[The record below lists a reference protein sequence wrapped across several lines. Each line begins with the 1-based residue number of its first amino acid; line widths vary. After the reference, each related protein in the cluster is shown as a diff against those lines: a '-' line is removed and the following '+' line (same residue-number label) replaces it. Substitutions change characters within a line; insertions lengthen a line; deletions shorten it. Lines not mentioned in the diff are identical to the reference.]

1 MANIEQLIKQYQDKE
16 DIANMQEFYLEKAQD
31 ALKAW
36 RDMDIDSNRLDD
48 LINNF
53 DYNSFKN
60 NPNVKDIRDC
70 IFRLVAYCDMNASE
84 KETFNEYTDKRVMAK
99 AGIWQHQWIKQWL
112 IFKKDSTKVSE
123 SISNVVNYIDK
134 PKDNFPIVSEE
145 HKEQLARN
153 LLHVPYNKTTFTKQL
168 LKYFD
173 QFGLSCKKDENKTM
187 LYTKILYSS
196 ASLWQDKVDIKGLV
210 ARDRSNWKDSFE
222 SDIAGSPQGYGV
234 MWRDNLPSSSTN
246 VFKALKKRIEND
258 NTFDFYIVEDNWTTY
273 KAVIEDYVLAENYK
287 NIVDEWK
294 SKEPIWF
301 QDKFEDY
308 CDDAKNQHA
317 KVAYLV
323 KSFKKIPIEKRLNI
337 YTNFKLLDNPVR
349 ANYVAF
355 TNIITKMD
363 QKISNISELLKL
375 KKNIILQGAPG
386 TGKTYTTASI
396 AVSMCNEGFTDYDN
410 HEEVMKEY
418 ESLCKNG
425 QIAFCTF
432 HQSMDY
438 EDFIEGLKPQIK
450 GSNVEYN
457 IQKGIFRE
465 ICEKAKDE
473 LSKNYVLIIDEI
485 NRGNVSKIFGE
496 LITLLEAD
504 KRTGDGEHSLTL
516 KLPYSKEDFCVP
528 SNLYIIGTM
537 NTTDR
542 STGTIDY
549 AVRRRFAFVTLETS
563 SEVLKEWYKED
574 TDVKQASLDLF
585 EEINNS
591 FIPNHKV
598 ADFELEDLKVGHS
611 YFMAKNLDELKL
623 KMQYEVIPLIKEY
636 QKDGILKTDK
646 NDSSFFEKWAK
657 AEPMQQSS
665 DE

>member
-1 MANIEQLIKQYQDKE
+1 MTNIEQLIKQYQDKE
-16 DIANMQEFYLEKAQD
+16 GIANMQEFYLKKAQE

-36 RDMDIDSNRLDD
+36 RDMDIDSNLLDD
-48 LINNF
+48 LLKLNYEQFNN
-53 DYNSFKN
+53 KAN
-60 NPNVKDIRDC
+60 NDPQVNKIREC
-70 IFRLVAYCDMNASE
+70 IFRLVAYCDE
-84 KETFNEYTDKRVMAK
+84 KAGKKENFNEYQDYYRVVARTNVRQNV
-99 AGIWQHQWIKQWL
+99 WVKQL
-112 IFKKDSTKVSE
+112 LLFRKNQNLVS
-123 SISNVVNYIDK
+123 SPSVLNAINYIEQ
-134 PKDNFPIVSEE
+134 PENNFPITSEE
-145 HKEQLARN
+145 SKKQIARN
-153 LLHVPYNKTTFTKQL
+153 LLQVPYNKTTFTKQL

-173 QFGLSCKKDENKTM
+173 QFRLLCKNENKTM
-187 LYTKILYSS
+187 LYTKILYSF

-210 ARDRSNWKDSFE
+210 ARDGSNWK
-222 SDIAGSPQGYGV
+222 G
-234 MWRDNLPSSSTN
+234 
-246 VFKALKKRIEND
+246 
-258 NTFDFYIVEDNWTTY
+258 
-273 KAVIEDYVLAENYK
+273 
-287 NIVDEWK
+287 
-294 SKEPIWF
+294 
-301 QDKFEDY
+301 
-308 CDDAKNQHA
+308 
-317 KVAYLV
+317 
-323 KSFKKIPIEKRLNI
+323 SFKN
-337 YTNFKLLDNPVR
+337 D
-349 ANYVAF
+349 
-355 TNIITKMD
+355 MD

-396 AVSMCNEGFTDYDN
+396 AVSMCNEGFNDYDN
-410 HEEVMKEY
+410 HKEVMTEY
-418 ESLCKNG
+418 ESLCGKG
-425 QIAFCTF
+425 QISFCTF

-438 EDFIEGLKPQIK
+438 EDFVEGLKPQIK

-465 ICEKAKDE
+465 ICEKAEKE
-473 LSKNYVLIIDEI
+473 LDKNYILIIDEI

-516 KLPYSKEDFCVP
+516 KLPYSKNDFCVP

-549 AVRRRFAFVTLETS
+549 AVRRRFAFVTLKTS

-636 QKDGILKTDK
+636 QKDGILKTNKD
-646 NDSSFFEKWAK
+646 DSLFFEQWQN
-657 AEPMQQSS
+657 AECKEQPMQQSS

>member
-1 MANIEQLIKQYQDKE
+1 MTNIGQLIQQYQDKE
-16 DIANMQEFYLEKAQD
+16 GIANMEEFYLEKAQE

-36 RDMDIDSNRLDD
+36 RDMKIDPKLLDN

-53 DYNSFKN
+53 GYNSFKN
-60 NPNVKDIRDC
+60 DPSVKDIRDC
-70 IFRLVAYCDMNASE
+70 IFRLVAYCDVNASE

-112 IFKKDSTKVSE
+112 ILKKDSTKVSE

-145 HKEQLARN
+145 HKKQIAKN
-153 LLHVPYNKTTFTKQL
+153 LLQVPYDKTTFTKQL

-173 QFGLSCKKDENKTM
+173 QFGLSCEKDENKTM

-196 ASLWQDKVDIKGLV
+196 ASLWQDKVDTKGL
-210 ARDRSNWKDSFE
+210 
-222 SDIAGSPQGYGV
+222 IA
-234 MWRDNLPSSSTN
+234 
-246 VFKALKKRIEND
+246 
-258 NTFDFYIVEDNWTTY
+258 EDGGNR
-273 KAVIEDYVLAENYK
+273 KG
-287 NIVDEWK
+287 
-294 SKEPIWF
+294 
-301 QDKFEDY
+301 
-308 CDDAKNQHA
+308 
-317 KVAYLV
+317 
-323 KSFKKIPIEKRLNI
+323 SFKN
-337 YTNFKLLDNPVR
+337 D
-349 ANYVAF
+349 
-355 TNIITKMD
+355 MD

-396 AVSMCNEGFTDYDN
+396 AVKICNKDFANCNN

-418 ESLCKNG
+418 ERLRKNG
-425 QIAFCTF
+425 QISFCTF

-438 EDFIEGLKPQIK
+438 EDFVEGLKPVVN
-450 GSNVEYN
+450 GSAVEY
-457 IQKGIFRE
+457 KVESGIFKN
-465 ICEKAKDE
+465 ICKTARNSDQP
-473 LSKNYVLIIDEI
+473 YILIIDEI
-485 NRGNVSKIFGE
+485 NRGNISKIFEE

-516 KLPYSKEDFCVP
+516 KLPYSKENFCVP

-549 AVRRRFAFVTLETS
+549 AVRRRFAFVTLKTS

-636 QKDGILKTDK
+636 QKDGILKTNKD
-646 NDSSFFEKWAK
+646 DSLFFEQWQN
-657 AEPMQQSS
+657 AECKEQPMQQSS

>member
-1 MANIEQLIKQYQDKE
+1 MTNIEQLIKQYQDKE
-16 DIANMQEFYLEKAQD
+16 GIANMQEFYLKKAQE

-36 RDMDIDSNRLDD
+36 RDMDIDSNLLDD
-48 LINNF
+48 LLKLNYKQFNNRA
-53 DYNSFKN
+53 YNDPQVNK
-60 NPNVKDIRDC
+60 IHEC
-70 IFRLVAYCDMNASE
+70 IFRLVAYCDE
-84 KETFNEYTDKRVMAK
+84 KAGKKENFNEYQDYYRVVAR
-99 AGIWQHQWIKQWL
+99 
-112 IFKKDSTKVSE
+112 TKVRQ
-123 SISNVVNYIDK
+123 NVWVKQLLLFRKNQNLVSSPSVLNAINYIEQ
-134 PKDNFPIVSEE
+134 PENNFPITSEE
-145 HKEQLARN
+145 SKKQIARN
-153 LLHVPYNKTTFTKQL
+153 LLQVPYNKTTFTKQL

-187 LYTKILYSS
+187 LYTKILYSF
-196 ASLWQDKVDIKGLV
+196 ASLWQDKVDTKGLI
-210 ARDRSNWKDSFE
+210 AEDGGNRKDSF
-222 SDIAGSPQGYGV
+222 
-234 MWRDNLPSSSTN
+234 
-246 VFKALKKRIEND
+246 KND
-258 NTFDFYIVEDNWTTY
+258 
-273 KAVIEDYVLAENYK
+273 
-287 NIVDEWK
+287 
-294 SKEPIWF
+294 
-301 QDKFEDY
+301 
-308 CDDAKNQHA
+308 
-317 KVAYLV
+317 
-323 KSFKKIPIEKRLNI
+323 
-337 YTNFKLLDNPVR
+337 
-349 ANYVAF
+349 
-355 TNIITKMD
+355 MD

-396 AVSMCNEGFTDYDN
+396 AVKICNKDFANCNN

-418 ESLCKNG
+418 ERLRENG
-425 QIAFCTF
+425 QISFCTF

-438 EDFIEGLKPQIK
+438 EDFVEGLKPVVN
-450 GSNVEYN
+450 GSAVEY
-457 IQKGIFRE
+457 KVESGIFKN
-465 ICEKAKDE
+465 ICTEAKRN
-473 LSKNYVLIIDEI
+473 SKSPYILIIDEI

-516 KLPYSKEDFCVP
+516 KLPYSKENFCVP

-585 EEINNS
+585 KEINNS

-636 QKDGILKTDK
+636 QKDGILKTEEG
-646 NDSSFFEKWAK
+646 DSSFFKKWQN
-657 AEPMQQSS
+657 AECKEQPMQQSS
-665 DE
+665 NE